1 MSKAFDNIHH
11 EILFMILKLFGFSD
25 PLLSRF
31 RSFIANRTIVVK
43 HLNFVSDQ
51 FNVPSGVPQANHLS
65 TLLFKIFIN
74 DIPDVIKNF
83 RIFLFA
89 DDLKLVK
96 IINNQGD
103 ALDLQNDINNIQSWC
118 STNHL

>member
-1 MSKAFDNIHH
+1 MSKAFNNIHH
-11 EILFMILKLFGFSD
+11 EILFMKLKLFGFSD

-43 HLNFVSDQ
+43 YLNFVSDQ

-103 ALDLQNDINNIQSWC
+103 ALDLQNDINNIQS
-118 STNHL
+118 